1 MTLSGFGQHAATA
14 VSLDNFASVS
24 TTAPVSCFLTA
35 ALHEAGPGSEQL
47 YREISRINP
56 PKNLDVSELI
66 TASARLSDGRLER
79 NRYDAAVAWRPDSH
93 DGDGFLNSAISGA
106 PTFRLREFLSNCPNQ
121 ITEWIESPGT
131 TITYLG
137 VDFDQRRY
145 KLYLLRNQQAAF
157 QNATALQSLSAA
169 LHASAHIDCLELD
182 MESAAFRRSAY
193 WRLDAGSLSEVL
205 AANYRPHPEIESR
218 ILRLPERAGIVSALE
233 TILAGQKCNK
243 PIIKF
248 RRPRGVWAPPDAAEL
263 AASAYAIECSL
274 FDTDQFKYINDYTDE
289 ILSIATAFAC
299 RDQVMRWLDA
309 IRPFDCH
316 IHYVGVSDAFV
327 TFYYQSCTLS
337 EREVMSVARG

>member
-1 MTLSGFGQHAATA
+1 MTLSGFGQHAAAA
-14 VSLDNFASVS
+14 VPLENFAWASP
-24 TTAPVSCFLTA
+24 APMSCFLAA
-35 ALHEAGPGSEQL
+35 ALHEAGPGSERL

-56 PKNLDVSELI
+56 PKNLDVSELV
-66 TASARLSDGRLER
+66 TASARLSHGTLER
-79 NRYDAAVAWRPDSH
+79 NRYDAAVAWPPDSH

-106 PTFRLREFLSNCPNQ
+106 PTSRVREFLSNCPNE
-121 ITEWIESPGT
+121 IADWINSPGT
-131 TITYLG
+131 VITYLG

-145 KLYLLRNQQAAF
+145 KLYRLRHQQVAF

-182 MESAAFRRSAY
+182 MDSAAFRRSAY

-205 AANYRPHPEIESR
+205 AANYRPHPEIENR
-218 ILRLPERAGIVSALE
+218 ILRLPERAQIVSALE

-248 RRPRGVWAPPDAAEL
+248 RRPRGVWTPPDAAEL
-263 AASAYAIECSL
+263 AASAYAVECSL
-274 FDTDQFKYINDYTDE
+274 FDADQLKYINDYTDE
-289 ILSIATAFAC
+289 ILSIATALAC
-299 RDQVMRWLDA
+299 RDHVMRWLDA
-309 IRPFDCH
+309 IRPFDCY

>member
-1 MTLSGFGQHAATA
+1 MSLAGFGQRAAA
-14 VSLDNFASVS
+14 AIPLDNLASES
-24 TTAPVSCFLTA
+24 PAAPMSCFLAA
-35 ALHEAGPGSEQL
+35 ALHKAGPDSEGL

-66 TASARLSDGRLER
+66 TASARLSHGTLER
-79 NRYDAAVAWRPDSH
+79 NRYDAAVTWPPDRH
-93 DGDGFLNSAISGA
+93 DGDGFLNSAIRAA
-106 PTFRLREFLSNCPNQ
+106 PTPRLREFLSNCPNE
-121 ITEWIESPGT
+121 ITEWIESPGP

-145 KLYLLRNQQAAF
+145 KLYLLRNHQTVF
-157 QNATALQSLSAA
+157 QNATALRSLSAA

-182 MESAAFRRSAY
+182 MESAAFTRSAY

-205 AANYRPHPEIESR
+205 AANYRPHPEIENR
-218 ILRLPERAGIVSALE
+218 ILRLPQRAGIVSALE
-233 TILAGQKCNK
+233 TILAGQKCNT

-248 RRPRGVWAPPDAAEL
+248 RRPRGVWTPPDAAEL
-263 AASAYAIECSL
+263 AAAVYAVECSL
-274 FDTDQFKYINDYTDE
+274 FDADQFKYINDYTDE
-289 ILSIATAFAC
+289 ILSIATAFGC
-299 RDQVMRWLDA
+299 RDQVTRWLDA
-309 IRPFDCH
+309 IRPFDCY